1 MQLKQRKLFLRRNLT
16 LIGALAL
23 VGVLTAPALAASG
36 DTFTV
41 KRMSEELARDI
52 AQGALEA
59 CRETGYQVAAVVV
72 DRNGDPVAIL
82 RDVFAPRVMIEIA
95 MRTANTVVMSGV
107 DSSEFVRNAKALAE
121 KLDHLGITL
130 SEAGAVR
137 IEAADGSFL
146 GAVSVSGAPTGE
158 DDEKCVRKALNAVGE
173 RLMFGDM

>member
-1 MQLKQRKLFLRRNLT
+1 MQLKQRTSVMRRNLAF
-16 LIGALAL
+16 IGALAL
-23 VGVLTAPALAASG
+23 VGVLTGPTMAVG
-36 DTFTV
+36 DDTFTV
-41 KRMSEELARDI
+41 KRMSVEIARDI

-82 RDVFAPRVMIEIA
+82 RDVFAPRIMIEIA

-107 DSSEFVRNAKALAE
+107 DSGEFVRNAKDLAE
-121 KLDHLGITL
+121 KLDHIGITL
-130 SEAGAVR
+130 SEPGAIR

-158 DDEKCVRKALNAVGE
+158 DDDRCVRKALKAVEE
-173 RLMFGDM
+173 RLMFSGM

>member
-1 MQLKQRKLFLRRNLT
+1 MSLKQRKPFFRRN
-16 LIGALAL
+16 IPVIRAFVL
-23 VGVLTAPALAASG
+23 VGVLMAPVTAVG
-36 DTFTV
+36 DDIFAV

-95 MRTANTVVMSGV
+95 MRMANTVVMSGV
-107 DSSEFVRNAKALAE
+107 DSGEFVRNAKALAE

-173 RLMFGDM
+173 RLIFGDM